1 MTKRRRAIAAA
12 LLLVVAA
19 CGRSSDRAAVEQKSA
34 SAGTVTLSM
43 ENSPAPPVTGAN
55 TLTIV
60 VRNGDGTPVTDAM
73 VSGELFMP
81 VMESMGKTTIS
92 FVPAGNGR
100 YTGQGTLSMAG
111 AWQIAVTATR
121 GGRQVATRT
130 FNLTTKS

>member
-1 MTKRRRAIAAA
+1 MTKRRRAIAVA
-12 LLLVVAA
+12 LLLVVAG
-19 CGRSSDRAAVEQKSA
+19 CGRSPDRAAVEQKGA
-34 SAGTVTLSM
+34 PAGTVTLSM

-60 VRNGDGTPVTDAM
+60 VRNGDGSPVTDAM

-92 FVPAGNGR
+92 FVSAGNGR

-111 AWQIAVTATR
+111 AWQIAVTAMR
-121 GGRQVATRT
+121 GGRPVATRT